1 MPLVGPGYVSG
12 MVLYRDRK
20 VRIAETLAGRAM
32 CSLHSGTEAVR
43 TRSRQSF
50 AMHQSGVS
58 IRDLVH
64 SLSVVQLE
72 PNRGVVSFESI
83 RNTKI

>member
-50 AMHQSGVS
+50 ARHQSGVS

-72 PNRGVVSFESI
+72 PNRSVVSLESI